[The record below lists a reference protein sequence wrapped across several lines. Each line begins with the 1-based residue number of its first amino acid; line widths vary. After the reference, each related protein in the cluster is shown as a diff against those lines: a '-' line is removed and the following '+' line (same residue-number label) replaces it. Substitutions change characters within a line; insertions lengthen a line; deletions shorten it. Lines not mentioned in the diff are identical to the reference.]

1 MDNQAS
7 FFSNPQDVVLMLIVL
22 VAFISGVHSI
32 IVLVKLRNQDAGI
45 SRDMKL
51 VLATFN
57 VLISLVSMCAV
68 LIILQF
74 NVNSIIQQA
83 GDLLAQLNK

>member
-7 FFSNPQDVVLMLIVL
+7 FFSNTQNVVLMLIVL
-22 VAFISGVHSI
+22 VAFVSGVHSI
-32 IVLVKLRNQDAGI
+32 VVLAKLRNQDADV
-45 SRDMKL
+45 SKDMTL
-51 VLATFN
+51 VFATFN
-57 VLISLVSMCAV
+57 MLISLVSMCAV